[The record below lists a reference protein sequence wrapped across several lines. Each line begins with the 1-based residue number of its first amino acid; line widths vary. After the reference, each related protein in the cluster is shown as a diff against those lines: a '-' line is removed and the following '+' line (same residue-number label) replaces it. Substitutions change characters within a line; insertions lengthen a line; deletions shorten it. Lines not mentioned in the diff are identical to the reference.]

1 MVKRKSSAKFN
12 YMLLVVLFFAILM
25 IVSYFLHFVS
35 FRQETIIGDR
45 DFHYSASNILSG
57 EFPQDNEDGLQVFGN
72 VTLRLGVLFA
82 LVGGIALIILIAV
95 SFFLPKVKAIVKI
108 EKIVSLVVAV
118 IAIVA
123 LIGTLIVANRTAVS
137 YGTIYDYQLVLDV
150 GIYMYVVS
158 SIGVCVSSMFVK

>member
-45 DFHYSASNILSG
+45 DFPYSASNILSG
-57 EFPQDNEDGLQVFGN
+57 EFPQDSEDGLQVFGN
-72 VTLRLGVLFA
+72 VALRLGVLTA
-82 LVGGIALIILIAV
+82 LVGGVALIILVAV
-95 SFFLPKVKAIVKI
+95 SFFLPKVKAIVKV
-108 EKIVSLVVAV
+108 EKVVSLVVAV

-123 LIGTLIVANRTAVS
+123 LIGALVVANRTAVS
-137 YGTIYDYQLVLDV
+137 YGTIYDFQLVLDV

-158 SIGVCVSSMFVK
+158 IGVCVSSMFVK